1 MWVLRQTLRLP
12 LKHNSIARRTLL
24 LGGGAALAGCSGRL
38 HGYRRRVGFTVVS
51 ERLLMHGKVSRRT
64 LREFAEVMEQNPQ
77 ITTLVLQDM
86 PGTGDEALTIALGY
100 DVRARGLET
109 ALQSDS
115 AIAAGAVGLF
125 LAGTQRRMVEGAEI
139 SLTSWSEG
147 GVLGREIPRDDPAHG
162 TRRQYVQDMLG
173 SDGFYWFA
181 LQAAP
186 EGEIHNMTAQE
197 IVHHGLLTEPV
208 KVWN

>member
-1 MWVLRQTLRLP
+1 MWELLQTLRPL
-12 LKHNSIARRTLL
+12 LKHNSISRRTLL

-38 HGYRRRVGFTVVS
+38 HGYRRRVGFAVIN
-51 ERLLMHGKVSRRT
+51 ERLLMRGKVTRRT
-64 LREFAEVMEQNPQ
+64 LRDFSLVMDQNPQ

-86 PGTGDEALTIALGY
+86 PGTGDEAATIALGY
-100 DVRARGLET
+100 DVRARGLEI

-115 AIAAGAVGLF
+115 AIAGGAVALF

-139 SLTSWSEG
+139 DLASWNDG
-147 GVLGREIPRDDPAHG
+147 GVKGRVLSRGDSAHAPRL
-162 TRRQYVQDMLG
+162 QYVQDMLG
-173 SDGFYWFA
+173 SDAFYWFA

-186 EGEIHNMTAQE
+186 EGEIYRMTAQE
-197 IVHHGLLTEPV
+197 IVHYGLLTEPV